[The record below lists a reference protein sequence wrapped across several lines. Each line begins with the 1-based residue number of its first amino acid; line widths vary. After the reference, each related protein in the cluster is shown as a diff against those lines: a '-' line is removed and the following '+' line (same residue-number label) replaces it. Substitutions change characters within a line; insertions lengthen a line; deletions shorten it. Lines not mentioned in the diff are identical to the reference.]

1 VSVAG
6 HRAGGD
12 GAAPGGTAGD
22 GSGGTAGDGLGAAP
36 RPARLVGGLLGTA
49 VAGVRRLRD
58 RPLHPTG
65 VVLSGTLH
73 LEAPGA
79 PGGAAL
85 GAPTVHDVVVRIS
98 RGGGLPEPW
107 PDLFGLAVHWTDDGR
122 PQDLLLSATGLGR
135 ATRFL
140 LAPRRRPLAGAYGT
154 LMPFRDLDGRPVMLA
169 AVPAVAHCPSR
180 ERTTGLQHLADTELL
195 LLSAH
200 PAGRWRRLGLLRCG
214 RALDTDALRT
224 DPVLHVPGALGTYA
238 WAAALRAPSYRAARG
253 G

>member
-1 VSVAG
+1 MSVAG
-6 HRAGGD
+6 RRAGDD
-12 GAAPGGTAGD
+12 GAAPGGAAGD
-22 GSGGTAGDGLGAAP
+22 GSAGAS
-36 RPARLVGGLLGTA
+36 RPARLVGGLLGTV

-58 RPLHPTG
+58 RPLHPAG

-79 PGGAAL
+79 PGAAAL
-85 GAPTVHDVVVRIS
+85 GAPAAHDVVVRVS
-98 RGGGLPEPW
+98 RGGGLPQPS
-107 PDLFGLAVHWTDDGR
+107 PDLFGLAVHWTDGGR

-135 ATRFL
+135 VTRFL
-140 LAPRRRPLAGAYGT
+140 LVPRRRPLAGAYGT

-180 ERTTGLQHLADTELL
+180 ERATGMEYLEGTELL

-214 RALDTDALRT
+214 QVLDTDAPRM
-224 DPVLHVPGALGTYA
+224 DPVLHAPGRLGTYP

-253 G
+253 GSPPLT